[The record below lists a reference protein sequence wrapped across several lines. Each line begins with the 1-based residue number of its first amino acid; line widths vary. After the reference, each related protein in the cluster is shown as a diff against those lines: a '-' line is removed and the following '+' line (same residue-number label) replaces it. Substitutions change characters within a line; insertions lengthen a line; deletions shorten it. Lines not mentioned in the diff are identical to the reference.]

1 MSRCEGFS
9 GQVRDPVTELV
20 ATRRDEA
27 VPLAVEGMSYGE
39 IGVSAAAVFGEV
51 WGI

>member
-20 ATRRDEA
+20 VTRQDKSA
-27 VPLAVEGMSYGE
+27 PLEVEGISYGE
-39 IGVSAAAVFGEV
+39 SGVAAVAILG
-51 WGI
+51 